1 MNILIACDSFKD
13 ALNATAVCQA
23 VQRGLLL
30 ANPHFNIRV
39 FPLSDGG
46 EGMAEVLDFHIGL
59 QEQQVRVQDPLGR
72 HITAKYGLSRD
83 RQMAFI
89 EMAQAAGLQLL
100 LPNERNPLKTSTFG
114 VGEMI
119 ADALEQGAHRIVL
132 GIGGSAT
139 NDLGTG
145 MAAALG
151 WHFLDENGQ
160 RLLPTGGNLAHIR
173 SLVPPAVLPSST
185 AVFEV
190 ICDVKNPLLGETGAA
205 KIYARQK
212 GASNSDIEKLESGA
226 EHFTAMA
233 AMAGT
238 DPAEPGAGA
247 AGGMGFGTRFF
258 LNAALKPG
266 IEAMMDMTGFDEYLA
281 WADVVFTGEGK
292 IDEQTAHGK
301 LIAGITARAHP
312 KKVIAL
318 CGALEARPETL
329 RQLGLQAAFSITP
342 RPCSLAEALAD
353 TAQNLT
359 AAAFQVGRLL

>member
-30 ANPHFNIRV
+30 ANPHFNIRA

-59 QEQQVRVQDPLGR
+59 QEQQVPAQDPLGR
-72 HITAKYGLSRD
+72 YITAKYGLSRD
-83 RQMAFI
+83 RQIAFI

-247 AGGMGFGTRFF
+247 AGGMGSNRVS
-258 LNAALKPG
+258 KP
-266 IEAMMDMTGFDEYLA
+266 
-281 WADVVFTGEGK
+281 
-292 IDEQTAHGK
+292 
-301 LIAGITARAHP
+301 
-312 KKVIAL
+312 
-318 CGALEARPETL
+318 
-329 RQLGLQAAFSITP
+329 
-342 RPCSLAEALAD
+342 
-353 TAQNLT
+353 
-359 AAAFQVGRLL
+359 